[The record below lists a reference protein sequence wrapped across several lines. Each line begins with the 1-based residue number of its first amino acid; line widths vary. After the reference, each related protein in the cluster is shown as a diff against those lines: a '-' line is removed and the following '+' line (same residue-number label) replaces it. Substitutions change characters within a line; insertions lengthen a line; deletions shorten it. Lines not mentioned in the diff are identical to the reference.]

1 MTDQQEYDI
10 FITKFGDKVRE
21 LREDYSN
28 LSDVN
33 KRRFEEMCQTVF
45 AENGAVFASGM
56 LNKLLQSKYLG

>member
-1 MTDQQEYDI
+1 M
-10 FITKFGDKVRE
+10 RE

-45 AENGAVFASGM
+45 TANGVAFASGM
-56 LNKLLQSKYLG
+56 VNKFLQSKYLG

>member
-33 KRRFEEMCQTVF
+33 KRRFEEIGQTVF
-45 AENGAVFASGM
+45 AVNGVVFASGM
-56 LNKLLQSKYLG
+56 VNKFLQSKYLG

>member
-1 MTDQQEYDI
+1 MTDQQEYDN
-10 FITKFGDKVRE
+10 FIIKFGDKVRE

-45 AENGAVFASGM
+45 AANGVVFASGM
-56 LNKLLQSKYLG
+56 VNKFLQSK

>member
-1 MTDQQEYDI
+1 MTDQQEYDF
-10 FITKFGDKVRE
+10 FILKFGDKVRE

-45 AENGAVFASGM
+45 AANGVVFASGM
-56 LNKLLQSKYLG
+56 VNKFLQSK

>member
-45 AENGAVFASGM
+45 AANGVVFASGM
-56 LNKLLQSKYLG
+56 VNKFLQSKYLG

>member
-10 FITKFGDKVRE
+10 FILKFGDKVRE

-45 AENGAVFASGM
+45 AANGVVVASEIV
-56 LNKLLQSKYLG
+56 QSILKRGC

>member
-10 FITKFGDKVRE
+10 FILKFGDKVRE

-33 KRRFEEMCQTVF
+33 KRRFEKMCQTVF
-45 AENGAVFASGM
+45 TANGVAFASGM
-56 LNKLLQSKYLG
+56 VNNFLQSKYLG